1 MIWSEVSPVVMRA
14 TPLCHGPRTV
24 ARLKPSMT
32 QSELERRLYL
42 CAEVLRMKRLVL
54 IPVLLV
60 VTAVWS
66 NGQSAAADE
75 ERAIRQT
82 LATFYEGWNAH
93 DADMM
98 VSAYADDIDH
108 IDVFGEWQMGKA
120 RMRDELAT
128 IHKGPLRNSA
138 KRHVV
143 EKIRWLTAEIAVVQ
157 VSSVDPKDAGAGL
170 HPTSDERLRVITR
183 GNLGTYVMQ
192 KQNGRW
198 VAVSFTNVAP
208 HPKPWK

>member
-1 MIWSEVSPVVMRA
+1 MI
-14 TPLCHGPRTV
+14 
-24 ARLKPSMT
+24 
-32 QSELERRLYL
+32 
-42 CAEVLRMKRLVL
+42 RMLLV
-54 IPVLLV
+54 PVLLV
-60 VTAVWS
+60 ATVVGS
-66 NGQSAAADE
+66 HGQGASADD
-75 ERAIRQT
+75 ERAIRET
-82 LATFYEGWNAH
+82 IATFYEGWNAH

-98 VSAYADDIDH
+98 VSAYADDVDH

-120 RMRDELAT
+120 RMRNELAS

-138 KRHVV
+138 KRHAV

-157 VSSVDPKDAGAGL
+157 VSSVDPRDAGAGL
-170 HPTSDERLRVITR
+170 HRTEDDNLRIITR

-192 KQNGRW
+192 KQDGRW

>member
-1 MIWSEVSPVVMRA
+1 
-14 TPLCHGPRTV
+14 
-24 ARLKPSMT
+24 
-32 QSELERRLYL
+32 
-42 CAEVLRMKRLVL
+42 MKRLVL
-54 IPVLLV
+54 VPVLLV

-66 NGQSAAADE
+66 HGQSAAAGD

-82 LATFYEGWNAH
+82 LAMFYEGWNAH

-98 VSAYADDIDH
+98 VSAYADDVDH
-108 IDVFGEWQMGKA
+108 INVFGEWHTGKA
-120 RMRDELAT
+120 TMRDELAT
-128 IHKGPLRNSA
+128 IHKGPLRHSA

-143 EKIRWLTAEIAVVQ
+143 EKIRWLTAEVAVVQ

-170 HPTSDERLRVITR
+170 HPASDERLRVLTR

-208 HPKPWK
+208 QPKPWK

>member
-1 MIWSEVSPVVMRA
+1 
-14 TPLCHGPRTV
+14 
-24 ARLKPSMT
+24 
-32 QSELERRLYL
+32 
-42 CAEVLRMKRLVL
+42 MKRLVL
-54 IPVLLV
+54 VPVLLV
-60 VTAVWS
+60 LTAVWS
-66 NGQSAAADE
+66 HGQSPGADE

-98 VSAYADDIDH
+98 VSAYADDVDH
-108 IDVFGEWQMGKA
+108 INVFGEWHMGRA
-120 RMRDELAT
+120 AMRDELAT
-128 IHKGPLRNSA
+128 IHKGPLRSSV

-143 EKIRWLTAEIAVVQ
+143 EKIRWLTPEIAVVQ

-170 HPTSDERLRVITR
+170 QRTADDHVRVLTR

-198 VAVSFTNVAP
+198 VAVSFTNIAP
-208 HPKPWK
+208 HQKPWK

>member
-1 MIWSEVSPVVMRA
+1 MNRI
-14 TPLCHGPRTV
+14 L
-24 ARLKPSMT
+24 
-32 QSELERRLYL
+32 
-42 CAEVLRMKRLVL
+42 LVT
-54 IPVLLV
+54 VLLAVTV
-60 VTAVWS
+60 VGGH
-66 NGQSAAADE
+66 GQSVSADE

-82 LATFYEGWNAH
+82 IATFYEGWNAH

-98 VSAYADDIDH
+98 VSAYADDVDH

-120 RMRDELAT
+120 RMRNELAT

-157 VSSVDPKDAGAGL
+157 VSSVDPRDAGAGL
-170 HPTSDERLRVITR
+170 QRTADDNLRVITR

>member
-1 MIWSEVSPVVMRA
+1 
-14 TPLCHGPRTV
+14 
-24 ARLKPSMT
+24 
-32 QSELERRLYL
+32 
-42 CAEVLRMKRLVL
+42 
-54 IPVLLV
+54 
-60 VTAVWS
+60 
-66 NGQSAAADE
+66 
-75 ERAIRQT
+75 
-82 LATFYEGWNAH
+82 
-93 DADMM
+93 MM

-157 VSSVDPKDAGAGL
+157 VSSVDPKDANAGL

-192 KQNGRW
+192 KQHGRW

>member
-1 MIWSEVSPVVMRA
+1 M
-14 TPLCHGPRTV
+14 TPTRPYGTETLRPERTHTK
-24 ARLKPSMT
+24 ADGKMT
-32 QSELERRLYL
+32 
-42 CAEVLRMKRLVL
+42 
-54 IPVLLV
+54 
-60 VTAVWS
+60 
-66 NGQSAAADE
+66 
-75 ERAIRQT
+75 
-82 LATFYEGWNAH
+82 
-93 DADMM
+93 
-98 VSAYADDIDH
+98 
-108 IDVFGEWQMGKA
+108 
-120 RMRDELAT
+120 
-128 IHKGPLRNSA
+128 LRNSA

>member
-1 MIWSEVSPVVMRA
+1 MNRI
-14 TPLCHGPRTV
+14 L
-24 ARLKPSMT
+24 
-32 QSELERRLYL
+32 
-42 CAEVLRMKRLVL
+42 LV
-54 IPVLLV
+54 PVLLV
-60 VTAVWS
+60 VTVVAS
-66 NGQSAAADE
+66 HGQGGSADDE
-75 ERAIRQT
+75 KAIRQT

-108 IDVFGEWQMGKA
+108 IDVFGEWQMGKP
-120 RMRDELAT
+120 RMRNEIAT
-128 IHKGPLRNSA
+128 IHNGPLRNSQ

-143 EKIRWLTAEIAVVQ
+143 EKIRWLTPEIAVVQ
-157 VSSVDPKDAGAGL
+157 VSSVDPRDPDAGL
-170 HPTSDERLRVITR
+170 QRTSDDHLRVITR

>member
-1 MIWSEVSPVVMRA
+1 
-14 TPLCHGPRTV
+14 
-24 ARLKPSMT
+24 
-32 QSELERRLYL
+32 
-42 CAEVLRMKRLVL
+42 MKRLVL
-54 IPVLLV
+54 VPVLLV

-66 NGQSAAADE
+66 SGQSGAEAD

-93 DADMM
+93 DPEIM
-98 VSAYADDIDH
+98 VSAYAEDIDH
-108 IDVFGEWQMGKA
+108 VDVFGEWQMGKA
-120 RMRDELAT
+120 RLRDELAT
-128 IHKGPLRNSA
+128 IHKGPLRNSM

-157 VSSVDPKDAGAGL
+157 VSSVDPRDPGAGL
-170 HPTSDERLRVITR
+170 QSTSDARLRVITR

-208 HPKPWK
+208 HQKPWK

>member
-1 MIWSEVSPVVMRA
+1 
-14 TPLCHGPRTV
+14 
-24 ARLKPSMT
+24 
-32 QSELERRLYL
+32 
-42 CAEVLRMKRLVL
+42 MKRLVL

-82 LATFYEGWNAH
+82 LATFYEGWNTH
-93 DADMM
+93 DADLM

-108 IDVFGEWQMGKA
+108 IDVFGEWRMGKA

-208 HPKPWK
+208 HPKPWKSSDIARSSPRPKSFAPFRSE

>member
-1 MIWSEVSPVVMRA
+1 
-14 TPLCHGPRTV
+14 
-24 ARLKPSMT
+24 
-32 QSELERRLYL
+32 
-42 CAEVLRMKRLVL
+42 MKKALVL
-54 IPVLLV
+54 VPALLV
-60 VTAVWS
+60 VTAVWTK
-66 NGQSAAADE
+66 GQSRAADD

-98 VSAYADDIDH
+98 VSAYAEDIDH

-120 RMRDELAT
+120 RMREELAT
-128 IHKGPLRNSA
+128 IHKGPLSNSV

-143 EKIRWLTAEIAVVQ
+143 EKIRWLTPEIAVVQ
-157 VSSVDPKDAGAGL
+157 VSSVNPKDEGAGL
-170 HPTSDERLRVITR
+170 HKTADDRLRVLTR

>member
-1 MIWSEVSPVVMRA
+1 MRYRRSSFERRHCA
-14 TPLCHGPRTV
+14 THRGPRRTETE
-24 ARLKPSMT
+24 MM

-82 LATFYEGWNAH
+82 LATFYEGWNTH

>member
-1 MIWSEVSPVVMRA
+1 MN
-14 TPLCHGPRTV
+14 
-24 ARLKPSMT
+24 
-32 QSELERRLYL
+32 
-42 CAEVLRMKRLVL
+42 RLVL
-54 IPVLLV
+54 VPLLLA

-66 NGQSAAADE
+66 HGQSSAAGE
-75 ERAIRQT
+75 ERAIRRT

-93 DADMM
+93 NGDMM
-98 VSAYADDIDH
+98 VSAYADDVDH
-108 IDVFGEWQMGKA
+108 INVFGEWHTGKA
-120 RMRDELAT
+120 AMRDELAT

-157 VSSVDPKDAGAGL
+157 VSSVDPKDPGAGL
-170 HPTSDERLRVITR
+170 QPTADKHLRVIAR

>member
-1 MIWSEVSPVVMRA
+1 MEVV
-14 TPLCHGPRTV
+14 
-24 ARLKPSMT
+24 
-32 QSELERRLYL
+32 
-42 CAEVLRMKRLVL
+42 RMKRLALV
-54 IPVLLV
+54 PVLLI
-60 VTAVWS
+60 VTAVCS
-66 NGQSAAADE
+66 HGQSAAAGD

-82 LATFYEGWNAH
+82 LAAFYEGWNAH

-108 IDVFGEWQMGKA
+108 INVFGEWHTGKTA
-120 RMRDELAT
+120 MRDELAT
-128 IHKGPLRNSA
+128 IHKGPLRNSV
-138 KRHVV
+138 KRSVV
-143 EKIRWLTAEIAVVQ
+143 EKIRWLTPEIAVVQ

-170 HPTSDERLRVITR
+170 HATPDERLRVLMR

-198 VAVSFTNVAP
+198 VAVSFTNSAP

>member
-1 MIWSEVSPVVMRA
+1 
-14 TPLCHGPRTV
+14 
-24 ARLKPSMT
+24 
-32 QSELERRLYL
+32 
-42 CAEVLRMKRLVL
+42 MKRFVLV
-54 IPVLLV
+54 PVLLV
-60 VTAVWS
+60 VTAAWS
-66 NGQSAAADE
+66 NGQSVVADE

-98 VSAYADDIDH
+98 VSAYAEDIDH

-128 IHKGPLRNSA
+128 LHKGPLRNSA

-157 VSSVDPKDAGAGL
+157 VSSVDPKDTGAGL

>member
-1 MIWSEVSPVVMRA
+1 MNRI
-14 TPLCHGPRTV
+14 L
-24 ARLKPSMT
+24 
-32 QSELERRLYL
+32 
-42 CAEVLRMKRLVL
+42 LV
-54 IPVLLV
+54 PALLV
-60 VTAVWS
+60 VTVVAS
-66 NGQSAAADE
+66 HGQSVSADE
-75 ERAIRQT
+75 ERALRQT
-82 LATFYEGWNAH
+82 LATFYEAWNAH

-98 VSAYADDIDH
+98 VSVYADDVDH

-120 RMRDELAT
+120 RLRNELGT

-157 VSSVDPKDAGAGL
+157 VSSVDPRDAGAGL
-170 HPTSDERLRVITR
+170 QRTADDNLRVITR

-208 HPKPWK
+208 HQKPWK

>member
-1 MIWSEVSPVVMRA
+1 
-14 TPLCHGPRTV
+14 
-24 ARLKPSMT
+24 
-32 QSELERRLYL
+32 
-42 CAEVLRMKRLVL
+42 MKRFVLV
-54 IPVLLV
+54 PVLLV
-60 VTAVWS
+60 VTA
-66 NGQSAAADE
+66 GQSAVADE

-128 IHKGPLRNSA
+128 IHRGPLRNSQ

-143 EKIRWLTAEIAVVQ
+143 EKIRWLTPEIAVVQ
-157 VSSVDPKDAGAGL
+157 VSSVDPKDPDAGL
-170 HPTSDERLRVITR
+170 HRTSDDRLRILTR

-208 HPKPWK
+208 QPKPWK